1 MSGLEVSGLLETGL
15 RVLAPAKIN
24 LTLHVTGQRA
34 DGYHLLD
41 SLVVFADVGDVVHLR
56 PAAEW
61 SLQLDGPEAAS
72 VPAGDDNLVL
82 RVARLF
88 APGAA
93 LTLTKELPVASGIG
107 GGSAD
112 AAAVWRGLGVMTG
125 RDADADALLALGADI
140 PVCVA
145 SGAARMQGIGDVVKP
160 VDGLPDLHVVLANPR
175 VAVPTPQIFKAL
187 AHKDNAPMCSV
198 LPSFGTAAALCD
210 WLAGQRN
217 DLQAAAE
224 SIAPQIALTCQALAA
239 SQGCMLARMS
249 GSGATCFGVFES
261 AEAATESAQNLVRA
275 QPGWWVHAARLGSM
289 QDAARPQTL

>member
-1 MSGLEVSGLLETGL
+1 MVTGL
-15 RVLAPAKIN
+15 RVFAPAKIN
-24 LTLHVTGQRA
+24 LTLNVTGQRD

-56 PAAEW
+56 AADAW
-61 SLQLDGPEAAS
+61 SLQVDGPEAAS

-125 RDADADALLALGADI
+125 QGRDGVDLLALGADI
-140 PVCVA
+140 PVCV
-145 SGAARMQGIGDVVKP
+145 SSQAARMQGVGDVITP
-160 VDGLPDLHVVLANPR
+160 VGGLPDLHVVLANPR
-175 VAVPTPQIFKAL
+175 VAVSTPHIFRTL
-187 AHKDNAPMCSV
+187 AHKDNAPMPAI
-198 LPSFGTAAALCD
+198 LPTFTDAADLCA
-210 WLAGQRN
+210 WLATQRN

-224 SIAPQIALTCQALAA
+224 SIAPQIALTRQAMAA
-239 SQGCMLARMS
+239 LPGCMLARMS
-249 GSGATCFGVFES
+249 GSGATCFGVFKS
-261 AEAATESAQNLVRA
+261 ATAATQAAQRLAHA
-275 QPGWWVHAARLGSM
+275 QPGWWVRAGRLGSM
-289 QDAARPQTL
+289 QDAARPQAL